1 MMFYIYRDDD
11 GNWRWRL
18 ATAMGQALADSPTSY
33 LRKEDCRA
41 VIQLV
46 MNSRI
51 ARVHEMMAPTATAF
65 ASGEVA
71 IPHF

>member
-1 MMFYIYRDDD
+1 MMFYLYRDDE

-18 ATAMGQALADSPTSY
+18 ATASGQALAESPTSY

-51 ARVHEMMAPTATAF
+51 ARVHEILTPAVSAF
-65 ASGEVA
+65 AEGGASRL
-71 IPHF
+71 